1 MSFLR
6 WEKIPYSER
15 REVVEKECGTD
26 SRELSSS

>member
-6 WEKIPYSER
+6 WETILYSER
-15 REVVEKECGTD
+15 REVAEMECGTD